1 MVVGS
6 AIVFERSDRPLAD
19 DVRHLATTVRARPG
33 EIGAIVRV
41 AFTARRRPAVEHA
54 MSRRSLLLRGCRR
67 ARPPSR

>member
-54 MSRRSLLLRGCRR
+54 M
-67 ARPPSR
+67 